1 MEKRQTVGIALLCGV
16 IGTGATVAV
25 AGPPIAAPQRPAGAA
40 AFLEAEHCYRIAFP
54 IDGPPNYK
62 VLELLDGGWIRAEV
76 DAGSA
81 KAQRQSLWINTAQI
95 VTMRETRCS
104 E

>member
-1 MEKRQTVGIALLCGV
+1 MTRKTTVAMALGLAAV
-16 IGTGATVAV
+16 IG
-25 AGPPIAAPQRPAGAA
+25 GAA
-40 AFLEAEHCYRIAFP
+40 TAASRGGTQSPAATPAFISVGQCYRIAFP
-54 IDGPPNYK
+54 IDGAPNYK
-62 VLELLDGGWIRAEV
+62 VLEVEGGGWIRAEV

-95 VTMRETRCS
+95 VTMREARCS

>member
-1 MEKRQTVGIALLCGV
+1 VSKVKSAAIVAVLAVV
-16 IGTGATVAV
+16 IGGGAVSTL
-25 AGPPIAAPQRPAGAA
+25 GSRPREAGAQGGA
-40 AFLEAEHCYRIAFP
+40 PDFLQPGQCYRIAFP

-62 VLELLDGGWIRAEV
+62 VLELSSGGWIKAEV

-95 VTMRETRCS
+95 VTMREARCS

>member
-1 MEKRQTVGIALLCGV
+1 VSKMNIAA
-16 IGTGATVAV
+16 IAV
-25 AGPPIAAPQRPAGAA
+25 ALAVVMGAGAVSTLGNRPPEA
-40 AFLEAEHCYRIAFP
+40 GAQGGTPDFLQPGQCYRIAFP

-62 VLELLDGGWIRAEV
+62 VLELQSGGWIKAEV

-81 KAQRQSLWINTAQI
+81 KAQRQPLWINTAQI
-95 VTMRETRCS
+95 VTLREARCS

>member
-1 MEKRQTVGIALLCGV
+1 MSKAKRAGIAMLLAGLVV
-16 IGTGATVAV
+16 IGTTLSGRPLA
-25 AGPPIAAPQRPAGAA
+25 AGQQTAGSPG
-40 AFLEAEHCYRIAFP
+40 FLQPGQCYRIAFT
-54 IDGPPNYK
+54 IDGAPNYK
-62 VLELLDGGWIRAEV
+62 ILEPGEDGWVKAEV

-81 KAQRQSLWINTAQI
+81 KAQRQSLWINSAQI